1 MFGAVRKPAAQAWTK
16 TLTLADFTETPD
28 GLACQL
34 NQWLQYRYRVPSQ
47 QMVRFGA
54 GAIRGGVDDRGIAV
68 IDIKDDSSPAVQIEG
83 RYRLS
88 YVDANE
94 VRKRVVKEGYL
105 NTIRASA
112 TVRDAGNVLAESGP
126 GAVQDSWLVI
136 EILPDAA
143 NAGAEISDDNSTFQI
158 PVTIYTR

>member
-1 MFGAVRKPAAQAWTK
+1 
-16 TLTLADFTETPD
+16 
-28 GLACQL
+28 
-34 NQWLQYRYRVPSQ
+34 
-47 QMVRFGA
+47 MVRFDT

-68 IDIKDDSSPAVQIEG
+68 IDIKDDSTPPVQIEG

-94 VRKRVVKEGYL
+94 VRKRGVKEGYL

-112 TVRDAGNVLAESGP
+112 TVRDAGNVLGESGP

-143 NAGAEISDDNSTFQI
+143 NAGDEISDENSVFQI